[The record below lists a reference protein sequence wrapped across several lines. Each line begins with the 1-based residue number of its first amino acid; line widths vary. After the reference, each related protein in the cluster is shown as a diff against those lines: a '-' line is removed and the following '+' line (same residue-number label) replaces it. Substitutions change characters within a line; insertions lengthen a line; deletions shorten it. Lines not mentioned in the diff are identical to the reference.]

1 MIRRLFNFVKYNNS
15 FTLLVL
21 FVFISTGTVFAA
33 NEDVRESVVKTIV
46 SSEDKVLS
54 VDNRRIVTVDLDSY
68 VPTVQVLSIEEDDEF
83 YYVTYELG
91 TISISDSAW
100 QDVKIEEVLKVS
112 KELLGER
119 DLGLYVAEELDE
131 LVANRLAF
139 LREVQEGEL
148 TKGSSQKVVERT
160 YAGLVGRFLDS
171 KEETFAGYEPVVK
184 EEPVKLAVVEKEEKD
199 LNEKV
204 IEVPDESDTD
214 KTETSDDTNNT
225 DPGTGDT
232 DTGTSSNSTTTE
244 SSDDVDTDSGET
256 STSTSTATSTEDISE
271 NDSGDTSTSTPDV
284 TDTIPPVIEL
294 VGDGVVELEF
304 GESYVEAGA
313 TSVDDVDGDTSEN
326 VVIAGTVDS
335 QTAGQYV
342 LQYSAEDSSGNSSE
356 ISRTVNVSEEIIAE
370 EEASENSASS
380 TENS

>member
-225 DPGTGDT
+225 DPGTSDT